1 MYKITLPVLMGLE
14 SVLGKELEN
23 LGFSPEAIHKDNA
36 LVTVDV
42 AQDRASL
49 SQAVALCNIGLR
61 TAERVQLQI
70 ESFGAESFDELFDQV
85 RQMDWSRWIP
95 KKAAFVVKGYNRK
108 SKLYANSAIQSTIKK
123 AIVLSLQRA
132 WGLNEDSSL
141 EEDSSYLQLQISYA
155 ILNDRV
161 HLAIDTTGTGLH
173 KRSYRLQA
181 GLAPIKETL
190 AYGILDLSRYNPFS
204 GELLYDPCCGSG
216 TFLIEA
222 AMEMANILPG
232 TKRSF
237 SGENWPFLDKTAF
250 DEVRAKALA
259 EEDPDSIGEVLLA
272 GSDINARNIKVA
284 RENARRAGVE
294 KLIDFSMR
302 DLFELDSQRIQKTYQ
317 AEKILFVA
325 NPPYGERMAEPEDVR
340 RINQALGRLAFYP
353 DGRFT
358 KPGTRLSVITMAD
371 FEEDTGRKAD
381 KRRKLYNGMLKT
393 TLYQYFREKY
403 IDKEK
408 A

>member
-23 LGFSPEAIHKDNA
+23 LGFPAESIHKDNA
-36 LVTVDV
+36 LVSLDIP
-42 AQDRASL
+42 QDRSSL
-49 SQAVALCNIGLR
+49 TRAVALCNIGLR

-70 ESFGAESFDELFDQV
+70 ESFPAETFDELFDGV

-95 KKAAFVVKGYNRK
+95 RGAAFVVKGYNRK

-123 AIVLSLQRA
+123 GIVLSLQRA
-132 WGLNEDSSL
+132 WGLNEDSTL
-141 EEDSSYLQLQISYA
+141 EEDPSYLKLQVSYA
-155 ILNDRV
+155 ILDDQV
-161 HLAIDTTGTGLH
+161 YLSIDTTGTGLH

-222 AMEMANILPG
+222 AMEMANIMPG

-237 SGENWPFLDKTAF
+237 AGEEWPFLDKAIF
-250 DEVRAKALA
+250 DEVRARALA

-272 GSDINARNIKVA
+272 GSDIDARNIKVA
-284 RENARRAGVE
+284 RENAKRAGVE

-302 DLFELDSQRIQKTYQ
+302 DLFELDSKRIRKTYP

-325 NPPYGERMAEPEDVR
+325 NPPYGERMAQPEDVR

-353 DGRFT
+353 DSGFT

-403 IDKEK
+403 VDKK
-408 A
+408 